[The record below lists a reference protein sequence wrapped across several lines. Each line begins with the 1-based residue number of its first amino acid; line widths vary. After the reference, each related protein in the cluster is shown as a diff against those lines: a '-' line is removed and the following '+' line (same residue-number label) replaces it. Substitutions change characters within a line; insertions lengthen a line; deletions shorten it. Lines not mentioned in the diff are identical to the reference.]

1 MVASAPG
8 TRIRLYPMPLFTVY
22 TPTFNRAHTLHRVF
36 DSLQAQTSR
45 DFEWLVIDDGS
56 TDDTAA
62 LMARYQSEA
71 GFSIRYLQQPHRGA
85 HHAHNLA
92 LREARGQV
100 MIKLDSDDG
109 CVPEALAR
117 LQQHWEDIPAAQRD
131 SFSGV
136 TALCRDQNGQLVGS
150 RFPADPLDCSAAALE
165 YRHKVRGE
173 KWGFL
178 RLDVLRQ
185 FAFPED
191 VPGNFIPESY
201 IWCQVSRR
209 YQTRHINEELR
220 IYWTD
225 APSLV
230 HGRTDPHLNA
240 AGHRLMF
247 QMVIELENKWF
258 CTAPLRLLRAA
269 VQYSRFAF
277 LSGVGIARQW
287 QALRSNGGR
296 LLWLVALPVGL
307 ILWRRDC
314 LRFPQP

>member
-1 MVASAPG
+1 
-8 TRIRLYPMPLFTVY
+8 MPLFTVY

-36 DSLQAQTSR
+36 ESLQAQTCR

-56 TDDTAA
+56 TDGTAE
-62 LMARYQSEA
+62 LMQRYQSEA
-71 GFSIRYLQQPHRGA
+71 AFPVRYLQEPHRGA
-85 HHAHNLA
+85 HHAHNLS
-92 LREARGQV
+92 LRESHGELWL
-100 MIKLDSDDG
+100 KLDSDDG
-109 CVPEALAR
+109 CLPDALER
-117 LQQHWEDIPAAQRD
+117 LKHHWENLSAAQRD

-136 TALCRDQNGQLVGS
+136 TGLCRDQNGRLVGS
-150 RFPADPLDCSAAALE
+150 RFPSDPLDCSAAELE

-185 FAFPED
+185 FPYPED

-220 IYWTD
+220 IYWMD

-230 HGRTDPHLNA
+230 HGRSSPRTNA

-247 QMVIELENKWF
+247 KMVLDLESGWF
-258 CTAPLRLLRAA
+258 FTAPLRLLRAA
-269 VQYSRFAF
+269 VQYSRFAW
-277 LSGVGIARQW
+277 LSGVGLTTQFMD
-287 QALRSNGGR
+287 LRSAGGR
-296 LLWLVALPVGL
+296 LLWLMALPGGWGL
-307 ILWRRDC
+307 WLRDC
-314 LRFPQP
+314 AQFPLP

>member
-1 MVASAPG
+1 
-8 TRIRLYPMPLFTVY
+8 MPLFTVF

-56 TDDTAA
+56 TDDTPA

-71 GFSIRYLQQPHRGA
+71 TFSVRYLREPHRGA
-85 HHAHNLA
+85 HHVHNLA
-92 LREARGQV
+92 LREAQGQFS
-100 MIKLDSDDG
+100 IKLDSDDG

-117 LQQHWEDIPAAQRD
+117 LQHHWENIPATMRE

-150 RFPADPLDCSAAALE
+150 RFPSDPLDCSAAELE
-165 YRHKVRGE
+165 YRYKVRGE

-178 RLDVLRQ
+178 RVDVLRQ
-185 FAFPED
+185 YPYPED

-201 IWCQVSRR
+201 IWCQVSKH

-220 IYWTD
+220 IYWMD

-230 HGRTDPHLNA
+230 HGPASPRTNA
-240 AGHRLMF
+240 EGHRLMF
-247 QMVIELENKWF
+247 KMVLNLESGWF
-258 CTAPLRLLRAA
+258 FTAPLRLLRAA
-269 VQYSRFAF
+269 AQYSRFAF
-277 LSGVGIARQW
+277 LSGVGFAPQFR
-287 QALRSNGGR
+287 ALKSTGGR
-296 LLWLVALPVGL
+296 LLLLAAWPVGFF
-307 ILWRRDC
+307 LWQRDC
-314 LRFPQP
+314 LRFPQSREA